1 MDASTVA
8 NEKVSKETE
17 ELQGLFSVIKKGEK
31 GALFS
36 LVTIQ

>member
-17 ELQGLFSVIKKGEK
+17 ELQGLFSVIKKGEE